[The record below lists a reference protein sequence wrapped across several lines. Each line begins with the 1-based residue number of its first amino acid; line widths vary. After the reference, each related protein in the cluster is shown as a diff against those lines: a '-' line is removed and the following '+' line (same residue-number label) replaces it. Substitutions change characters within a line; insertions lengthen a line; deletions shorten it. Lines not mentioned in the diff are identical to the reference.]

1 MLLLLCCFKLNP
13 LDILAN
19 ARNCDHVPE
28 LVDRKGGA
36 GGRLLTYS
44 SLRSLS
50 LAGRWL
56 LPAGRRIT
64 VSSNADL

>member
-19 ARNCDHVPE
+19 AGNCDHVLE

-36 GGRLLTYS
+36 GGKAACL
-44 SLRSLS
+44 
-50 LAGRWL
+50 
-56 LPAGRRIT
+56 
-64 VSSNADL
+64 